1 MAGNQPEER
10 VRLPVLFQSWR
21 QVAFLHW
28 RYEPDTVQRL
38 LPPGL
43 TCDVVDGS
51 AWISLTPFLV
61 EGFRLPGTPSL
72 PVVSRFPET
81 NLRTYVRDGNG
92 DDGLW
97 FLSIDVDS
105 AVMAIAARVG
115 LGIPY
120 LPADMV
126 VEVGHTVRYESRRL
140 ADPPARHRIEVRPG
154 AEVAELSERDSA
166 LVGRWRAFARPA
178 GRLVQVPVEHEPW
191 PVRAGE
197 IVELDESLTRAA
209 GLPPPHGEP
218 VVHYSDGVD
227 ARFGPPRPV
236 EAVAES

>member
-1 MAGNQPEER
+1 
-10 VRLPVLFQSWR
+10 
-21 QVAFLHW
+21 
-28 RYEPDTVQRL
+28 
-38 LPPGL
+38 
-43 TCDVVDGS
+43 
-51 AWISLTPFLV
+51 
-61 EGFRLPGTPSL
+61 
-72 PVVSRFPET
+72 
-81 NLRTYVRDGNG
+81 
-92 DDGLW
+92 
-97 FLSIDVDS
+97 
-105 AVMAIAARVG
+105 MAIAARVG

-126 VEVGHTVRYESRRL
+126 VEVDHTVRYESRRL

-154 AEVAELSERDSA
+154 AEMAELSERDSA

-178 GRLVQVPVEHEPW
+178 GWLVQVPVEHEAW

-197 IVELDESLTRAA
+197 VVELDESLTRAA

-236 EAVAES
+236 EAAAES